1 MKPKPTIDVTDI
13 PLLLSTG
20 KVCKLTGLT
29 DEYLHKLQDA
39 GVVTPFQKAKAGYK
53 FWRRD
58 EVLEA
63 LGFTPVTNTCPT
75 KPTT

>member
-1 MKPKPTIDVTDI
+1 MKTKPTIDVTNI
-13 PLLLSTG
+13 PLMLSTS

-29 DEYLHKLQDA
+29 DEYLHKLHGA

-75 KPTT
+75 KQPT